1 MGVEIV
7 EATAERVV
15 ATMPVE
21 GNTQPYGLLHGGASA
36 VLAETI
42 GSIGAMLH
50 GGPGKIAVGV
60 DLNCTHHRGLRSGK
74 VTGVATPVHRGRSSA
89 TYEIVI
95 SDEQDRRVCSARLTC
110 MLRPATP
117 GTVAPDDLPYGAARA
132 THGTRHARHAR
143 PARGERLPE
152 CSGSRSPRR
161 MTRRTAPDVRP
172 RPHRDRRHARAGRTA
187 GRRRRPP

>member
-1 MGVEIV
+1 MGEPTTTTSLFSPEVIEQYAGLGVDLVALFSAGHLGSRMGIEIV
-7 EATAERVV
+7 EASAERVV
-15 ATMPVE
+15 GTMPVE

-50 GGPGKIAVGV
+50 GGPSKIAVGV
-60 DLNCTHHRGLRSGK
+60 DLNCTHHRGLRSGQ

-117 GTVAPDDLPYGAARA
+117 GTAAP
-132 THGTRHARHAR
+132 
-143 PARGERLPE
+143 
-152 CSGSRSPRR
+152 
-161 MTRRTAPDVRP
+161 
-172 RPHRDRRHARAGRTA
+172 
-187 GRRRRPP
+187 